1 MSGGATTPNSVSKA
15 VVQFLLARGVDRIF
29 GLCGGHIMPLWIDAD
44 KAGIRIIDVRDERAA
59 VHMAQAHAELTG
71 DLSVALVTAG
81 PGVTN
86 AITGIANAHIS
97 RAPVMVI
104 SGTPPRPQE
113 FRGALQGI
121 DHIPM
126 VDSITRYARTVRE
139 QGLVLPEL
147 DAACAKA
154 LGHGG
159 APGPV
164 YIDFPTDL
172 LRETLPEVLL
182 REEFLRPKPKPIL
195 VPVSADV
202 EAATKEIWSA
212 KRPLVIA
219 GRGAR
224 GAESE
229 LAELLDRSGAL
240 YLDTTEARG
249 LVSDDH
255 PGLVN
260 AVRGQVMGEADLVV
274 TIGRKLDFQLAY
286 GSPAV
291 FTDARL
297 VRIAD
302 NLDELADNRRGDAE
316 IMADPKTALAAIL
329 EHAGNAKPQT
339 DKAWSSGTRQKHEER
354 VAKMSAGL
362 SKAPPDAEGRMHPFA
377 MLGALKE
384 KLDDDA
390 ILIADGGDILSF
402 VRVALSPRTYLDPG
416 ALGCLGVGVPFG
428 IAAALA
434 RPGTQVAVVTG
445 DGSFG
450 FNGIDIETA
459 KRHGA
464 GVVFIIANN
473 AAWNIEVHDQRMT
486 HDHNVGTKLTDCD
499 YAQMAQGLGLHAE
512 RVEDVSKLSDA
523 LDRAFA
529 NAPALLDVVVS
540 VEAMSSDAK
549 AGLAWVPDLQPLE
562 AWDDM
567 ERAWRTGV
575 KAKP

>member
-1 MSGGATTPNSVSKA
+1 
-15 VVQFLLARGVDRIF
+15 
-29 GLCGGHIMPLWIDAD
+29 MPLWIDAD
-44 KAGIRIIDVRDERAA
+44 RAGIRIIDVRDERAA
-59 VHMAQAHAELTG
+59 VHMAQAHAEITG
-71 DLSVALVTAG
+71 ELGVALVTAG

-97 RAPVMVI
+97 RAPVLVI

-121 DHIPM
+121 DHVPL
-126 VDSITRYARTVRE
+126 VASITRYARTVRE

-147 DAACAKA
+147 ATACAKA

-172 LRETLPEVLL
+172 MRETLAAALARDELFEAKAKPLL
-182 REEFLRPKPKPIL
+182 APAAK
-195 VPVSADV
+195 DV
-202 EAATKEIWSA
+202 ERAVNLIWAA
-212 KRPLVIA
+212 KRPLLIA

-224 GAESE
+224 GAE
-229 LAELLDRSGAL
+229 AEMADLLDRTGAL

-249 LVSDDH
+249 LISDDH

-260 AVRGQVMGEADLVV
+260 AMRGQVMRDADLVL

-291 FTDARL
+291 FESARF

-302 NLDELADNRRGDAE
+302 NLDELADNRRGEAE
-316 IMADPKTALAAIL
+316 ILADPKSALAAIV
-329 EHAGNAKPQT
+329 EQAGNAKPQT
-339 DKAWSSGTRQKHEER
+339 DRAWSEGARKKHEER

-362 SKAPPDAEGRMHPFA
+362 AASPADAAGRMHPYA
-377 MLGALKE
+377 MLGALKD

-402 VRVALSPRTYLDPG
+402 ARVALSPRTYLDPG

-434 RPGTQVAVVTG
+434 RPGAQVAVVTG

-459 KRHGA
+459 KRHKA

-473 AAWNIEVHDQRMT
+473 AAWNIEVHDQKVT
-486 HDHNVGTKLTDCD
+486 HDHNVGTKLTDCN

-512 RVEDVSKLSDA
+512 RVDDA
-523 LDRAFA
+523 ASLPEALERAFA
-529 NAPALLDVVVS
+529 NAPALLDVAVS
-540 VEAMSSDAK
+540 REAISSDGK

-562 AWDDM
+562 AWDEM
-567 ERAWRTGV
+567 ERAWRKGA
-575 KAKP
+575 KA